1 MPVKTQKT
9 YEQLLKEYRR
19 LAKRADQRM
28 VRLEGYRHDA
38 GMSNILSYAYAT
50 AQKAIR
56 HWSGD
61 KAMRFNTAPP
71 KTEQGLIQKIA
82 DINAFLNAPTSTKKG
97 ILDVYKKRAEAVNR
111 TFYGTD
117 KKKYLSWQE
126 WANFWDKVDAD
137 MVDKIPY
144 NEAAAG
150 AGLLKKYNITTTNPE
165 EIRKIAEQLQ
175 RTDDIDVIEETIVKF
190 LADNNLTY
198 DKLIKK

>member
-1 MPVKTQKT
+1 MPVKTQKN
-9 YEQLLKEYRR
+9 YDQLLKEYRR

-28 VRLEGYRHDA
+28 VRLEGYRHDK
-38 GMSNILSYAYAT
+38 GMSNILSYAYST

-56 HWSGD
+56 HWSGE

-97 ILDVYKKRAEAVNR
+97 ILDVYKKRAEAVNK
-111 TFYGTD
+111 TFYGDD
-117 KKKYLSWQE
+117 KKKYLTWQE

-144 NEAAAG
+144 NEAATG
-150 AGLLKKYNITTTNPE
+150 AGLLKKYNITTTNPD
-165 EIRKIAEQLQ
+165 EIRKIAEKLQ